1 VTKRKREQRE
11 MDPVSTAFTR
21 RAVQLP
27 SRNTWT
33 NNLREVKRT
42 EEKMSRCVA
51 MFDTNMSIVDYYVT
65 DCC

>member
-33 NNLREVKRT
+33 NNLREVRGQRRK
-42 EEKMSRCVA
+42 
-51 MFDTNMSIVDYYVT
+51 
-65 DCC
+65 